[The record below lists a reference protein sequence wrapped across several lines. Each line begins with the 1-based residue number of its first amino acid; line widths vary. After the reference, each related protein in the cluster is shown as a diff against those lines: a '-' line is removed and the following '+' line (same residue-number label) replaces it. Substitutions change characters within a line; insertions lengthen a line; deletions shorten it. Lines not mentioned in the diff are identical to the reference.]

1 MRDSQILL
9 KKGWETMDK
18 VRVGLI
24 GTGFIGHIHA
34 LSLQHTPNAELVAV
48 ASKSP
53 GKSAQFAHERGI
65 PYAYNDYRQLLESS
79 DVDAVVIGI
88 PNYLHEE
95 AVVAAAGAGKH
106 ILIEKP
112 FARTIEEG
120 QRMLAA
126 IGKAGVKMVYGE
138 MLCFSPKYAR
148 AKRLVDEGALGDVFL
163 VKQSEQHDG
172 PHMPWFW
179 DVNLSGGGVLL
190 DMGCHSI
197 EFARWILGK
206 PKVKSVLATM
216 GTFVH
221 KDRTLGED
229 HSICIVHFENNAMSV
244 AENSWAKTGG
254 IDDRCEI
261 FGSKGNTSADLIHGN
276 ALMTHS
282 KVGYGYA
289 VEKADTTQGW
299 TFTGFEEEWNY
310 GFPQEIQHFVNVVL
324 GKENPVETGDDGLE
338 VLKIIYAAYQSAGE
352 GREIFFPYD
361 PPKNLAKPID
371 LWLNAKKS

>member
-1 MRDSQILL
+1 M
-9 KKGWETMDK
+9 EK
-18 VRVGLI
+18 VRIGLI
-24 GTGFIGHIHA
+24 GAGFIGNIHSM
-34 LSLQHTPNAELVAV
+34 SLNHHVHGGELVAV
-48 ASKSP
+48 ASKTP
-53 GKSAQFAHERGI
+53 GKAAAFAAERGI
-65 PYAYNDYRQLLESS
+65 PDAYDDYRRILER
-79 DVDAVVIGI
+79 DDIDAVIVGL

-95 AVVAAAGAGKH
+95 VVVNAAAAGKH
-106 ILIEKP
+106 ILCEKP
-112 FARTIEEG
+112 FARTVEEAE
-120 QRMLAA
+120 RMLAA
-126 IGKAGVKMVYGE
+126 VASAGVKMVYGE
-138 MLCFSPKYAR
+138 MLCFAPKYVR
-148 AKRLVDEGALGDVFL
+148 AKRLVNEGALGQVFL

-221 KDRTLGED
+221 KDKTQGED
-229 HSICIVHFENNAMSV
+229 HSVCIIHFENGAMSIS
-244 AENSWAKTGG
+244 ENSWAKTGG

-261 FGSKGNTSADLIHGN
+261 YGSTGNTKADLIQGN
-276 ALMTHS
+276 ALITHS
-282 KVGYGYA
+282 KTGYGYA

-299 TFTGFEEEWNY
+299 TFTGFDEEWNY
-310 GFPQEIQHFVNVVL
+310 GFPQEMQHFVNVVQGL
-324 GKENPVETGDDGLE
+324 EEPIETGEDGLE

-352 GREIFFPYD
+352 GREIPFPYE

-371 LWLNAKKS
+371 LWLNARSS